1 MIVLED
7 IVKVYHT
14 RLGGHRVLDGV
25 SMTIEPNE
33 KAGVL
38 GPNGAGKSTLVR
50 IISGAEQ
57 PTSGTVVRNMSV
69 SWPLGFV
76 GGFHSSLT
84 GYDNIKFISRVY
96 GRKAQALLP
105 YIREF
110 SELGH
115 YLFEPVKSYSAGMRA
130 RLAFAISMAID
141 FDCLIIDEVIAVG
154 DQRFQEKSRDELLNR
169 RRDKAMVIITH
180 EMHFIREN
188 CSVVYVVDHGHLR
201 KFDDVDEG
209 IAFHEASFRPQ
220 V

>member
-1 MIVLED
+1 MIALHN
-7 IVKVYHT
+7 ITKVYNT
-14 RLGGHRVLDGV
+14 RRGPHRVLDNV
-25 SMTIEPNE
+25 SMTIEPGM
-33 KAGVL
+33 KIGIL

-57 PTSGTVVRNMSV
+57 PTRGAVERSMSV

-76 GGFHSSLT
+76 GGFQSSLT
-84 GYDNIKFISRVY
+84 GYDNLKFICRIY
-96 GRKAQALLP
+96 GEDHRQLLS
-105 YIREF
+105 YVQDF

-154 DQRFQEKSRDELLNR
+154 DQRFQEKSRNELLNKR
-169 RRDKAMVIITH
+169 RNKAMVIITH

-188 CSVVYVVDHGHLR
+188 CNVVYVVEKGLLR
-201 KFDDVDEG
+201 SFSDIDEG
-209 IAFHEASFRPQ
+209 ICYHEQSFARI
-220 V
+220 